1 MAKPVILCVD
11 DEMVVL
17 NSLKIQLKKEFGDT
31 YLYEIAENADE
42 AMEIIQEIEEEAEAS
57 HILVIVSDWLMPG
70 IKGDQFLIDVHKKY
84 PKIVKV
90 ILTGQADALAIERV
104 KKQANLHQ
112 CLYKPWDGKELVET
126 IKSGLAKA

>member
-1 MAKPVILCVD
+1 MGKPVILCVD
-11 DEMVVL
+11 DETVVL

-70 IKGDQFLIDVHKKY
+70 IKGDEFLIDVHKKY
-84 PKIVKV
+84 PNIVKV

-104 KKQANLHQ
+104 KKQANLHR

>member
-1 MAKPVILCVD
+1 MRKPVILCVD
-11 DEMVVL
+11 DETVVL

-70 IKGDQFLIDVHKKY
+70 IKGDEFLIDVHKKY

-112 CLYKPWDGKELVET
+112 CLSKPWDGKELVET